1 LRFPHNRWELRL
13 RYFSGSTGEIG
24 GVKSSATSVFAHI
37 IPGELLIVT
46 RSKFLICFLSFIN
59 KRRVQGLVKSVY
71 FHDTEMGKIGIAE
84 NGEAIVNLLFPG
96 EGVHD
101 AVVQET
107 DLLIEAGDQL
117 RNYLEGKRKTFTI
130 PLAPGGTEFMQ
141 RTWEQLRAIPYG
153 ETRSYGEIAERAG
166 NRHASRAVG
175 LACNRNPVP
184 IFIPCHRVIG
194 SNGNL
199 TGYRGG
205 LTVKA
210 QLLDREQH
218 GLL

>member
-1 LRFPHNRWELRL
+1 
-13 RYFSGSTGEIG
+13 
-24 GVKSSATSVFAHI
+24 
-37 IPGELLIVT
+37 
-46 RSKFLICFLSFIN
+46 
-59 KRRVQGLVKSVY
+59 VQGFVKSVY
-71 FHDTEMGKIGIAE
+71 FYETEMGKIGIAE

-96 EGVHD
+96 EGAPLD

-107 DLLIEAGDQL
+107 DLLREVGDQL
-117 RNYLEGKRKTFTI
+117 RSYLAGKRKTFTV
-130 PLAPGGTEFMQ
+130 PLAPNGTEFMQ
-141 RTWEQLRAIPYG
+141 RTWEQLRAIPYR
-153 ETRSYGEIAERAG
+153 ETRTYGEIAEHTG
-166 NRHASRAVG
+166 NRNASRAVG
-175 LACNRNPVP
+175 LACNRNPIP

-210 QLLDREQH
+210 QLLDREKD